1 MIDYFSDNSIDNG
14 IEKMKNAIIKK
25 VKENIKNL
33 KYVPDIDF
41 IELLKKIFKITSK
54 QIVFIIDEWDV
65 VIREKKEFWINRK
78 IFKFLNKILKDKKYI
93 ALVYMTGI
101 LPLKKTV

>member
-65 VIREKKEFWINRK
+65 VIREKKEF
-78 IFKFLNKILKDKKYI
+78 
-93 ALVYMTGI
+93 
-101 LPLKKTV
+101 